1 MCCIPIPAL
10 IYHNFF
16 FNILKGQKNPP
27 DTPSNKIGA
36 LEGGR
41 GGVNS
46 GFVTYS
52 LPPPRLLLSL
62 VVFVAATVGTMI
74 SMMRIF
80 PDKIMNMML
89 LYKIMLML
97 LINLTRYKPLTL
109 INVSANQNMDQY
121 LSYMLLAVTST
132 TGIPAVN
139 RHETT

>member
-1 MCCIPIPAL
+1 M
-10 IYHNFF
+10 
-16 FNILKGQKNPP
+16 
-27 DTPSNKIGA
+27 
-36 LEGGR
+36 
-41 GGVNS
+41 NS

-52 LPPPRLLLSL
+52 LSPPRLLLSL
-62 VVFVAATVGTMI
+62 VVFVAATVGTMM
-74 SMMRIF
+74 SKMTIF

-89 LYKIMLML
+89 LYKIRLMM
-97 LINLTRYKPLTL
+97 LINLTQYKPLTL

>member
-1 MCCIPIPAL
+1 MPA
-10 IYHNFF
+10 IINHNFF
-16 FNILKGQKNPP
+16 LDILKGKKKSPRYTEQHNWCF
-27 DTPSNKIGA
+27 G
-36 LEGGR
+36 GGR

-89 LYKIMLML
+89 LYKSMLML